1 MLDSV
6 EAILAFRDLPLE
18 MSLLWGLV
26 FSGELELVR
35 GFLPGIMGKSSWG
48 LLCVSWLLHESHKKP
63 SQGLEF
69 PVGLTGMDA
78 ERGLVPRV
86 QSERKSRHL

>member
-6 EAILAFRDLPLE
+6 EAILVFRDLPLE

-26 FSGELELVR
+26 FSGKLDLIR
-35 GFLPGIMGKSSWG
+35 GFLPGVMGKSSWG
-48 LLCVSWLLHESHKKP
+48 LLCVCRGSSTSHTRNHLRGW
-63 SQGLEF
+63 SFQ
-69 PVGLTGMDA
+69 LTSMDA

-86 QSERKSRHL
+86 QGERKSRHL